1 MRAHRTGAA
10 IRVRA
15 EGLTV
20 KALFITTLV
29 LIAIGLAY
37 FIAIGLVHN

>member
-1 MRAHRTGAA
+1 M
-10 IRVRA
+10 RA

-20 KALFITTLV
+20 KALFITTLL

-37 FIAIGLVHN
+37 FLVIGLIHN